1 MIINY
6 LKSYDRSFKRLDK
19 GIQEKAIYAIDSLL
33 NFLNTHQK
41 PEGLGLKKVYKN
53 YWEIRIDIKNRII
66 FELNEDIINIA
77 FVGSHDNIRKFLKSR
92 NGKKMANGRTH

>member
-19 GIQEKAIYAIDSLL
+19 PIQEKTISAIDSLL
-33 NFLNTHQK
+33 EFIQTHQK

-53 YWEIRIDIKNRII
+53 YWEIRIDVKNRII
-66 FELNEDIINIA
+66 FEFSGDIINIT
-77 FVGSHDNIRKFLKSR
+77 FVGGHDAVRAFLK
-92 NGKKMANGRTH
+92 GT